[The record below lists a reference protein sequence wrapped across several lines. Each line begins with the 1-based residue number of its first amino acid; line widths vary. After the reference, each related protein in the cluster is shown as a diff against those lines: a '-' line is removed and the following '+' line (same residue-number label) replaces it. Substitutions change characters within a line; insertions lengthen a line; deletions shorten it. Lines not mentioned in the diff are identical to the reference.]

1 MRYVLFLLRNTKQ
14 ATREITR
21 RAQRRTGIEWICEEV
36 AKSQISRKTKSIKI
50 QGTMTKLKRS
60 ESNEILN
67 NSQIN

>member
-1 MRYVLFLLRNTKQ
+1 MFCFCSETPNE

-21 RAQRRTGIEWICEEV
+21 RAQRRTGIQWICEEV